1 MFVHDHVPLKAVMSS
16 TSVWGV
22 GGTGGG
28 GGVGS
33 LTTCTQNCG
42 SMEDAGGVSNKRL
55 PKVFTKTAKV
65 LDYEQILWAL
75 ELF

>member
-1 MFVHDHVPLKAVMSS
+1 MFVHDHVPLKVVMSS
-16 TSVWGV
+16 MSLW
-22 GGTGGG
+22 

-42 SMEDAGGVSNKRL
+42 SMEDVGRVFNKRL
-55 PKVFTKTAKV
+55 LKVFTKTTKV
-65 LDYEQILWAL
+65 LDYLPQILWAL